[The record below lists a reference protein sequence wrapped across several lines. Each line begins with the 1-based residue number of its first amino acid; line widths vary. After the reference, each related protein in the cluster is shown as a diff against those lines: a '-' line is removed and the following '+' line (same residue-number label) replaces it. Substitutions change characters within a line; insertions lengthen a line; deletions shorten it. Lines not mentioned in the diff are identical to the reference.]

1 MPIIIKARGNDS
13 TNDVIKR
20 FKKAVA
26 QTNIV
31 QQTKDRAFF
40 QKPSQ
45 QRAVRKIERKRLQKR
60 ARSLKRMKNISPQVL
75 QRINDRLSGK

>member
-1 MPIIIKARGNDS
+1 MPIVIKARGSDS
-13 TNDVIKR
+13 TNDVIKK

-31 QQTKDRAFF
+31 QSAKDRAFF

-45 QRAVRKIERKRLQKR
+45 KRAVKKIEQKRLQRR
-60 ARSLKRMKNISPQVL
+60 ARALKRMKNISAQVL
-75 QRINDRLSGK
+75 QRIDERLSGK